1 LINMSEEEQ
10 GSFDDI
16 AGPMDAIN
24 PIPFGVLMEDQYRR
38 TIISNIAFRQVTKF
52 DEDGVTPLEAVTSLA
67 DPAAAALYAH
77 ALSPQVALLDLS
89 PQMAQAVKMDT
100 DMLFFIGGMKYR
112 RTKHRVPLSVAFAAF
127 RNTINGMSTQGTFS
141 LFLAKMGG
149 AIREVITGR
158 RSEDKK

>member
-1 LINMSEEEQ
+1 MSEEEQ
-10 GSFDDI
+10 NSFEDI
-16 AGPMDAIN
+16 AGPMATIN

-38 TIISNIAFRQVTKF
+38 SIISNIAFKQVTKL
-52 DEDGVTPLEAVTSLA
+52 DTDGQTPLEVLTSLS

-100 DMLFFIGGMKYR
+100 DMLFYIGGMKYR
-112 RTKHRVPLSVAFAAF
+112 RTKHRVPLTVAHAAF
-127 RNTINGMSTQGTFS
+127 RNTINGMSTEGTFS

-158 RSEDKK
+158 RSDEKK

>member
-1 LINMSEEEQ
+1 MSDEEQ

-38 TIISNIAFRQVTKF
+38 TIISNIAFKQVTKY
-52 DEDGVTPLEAVTSLA
+52 DEDESPLETVISLA

-77 ALSPQVALLDLS
+77 ALSPQVALLDLT

-100 DMLFFIGGMKYR
+100 DMLFYIGGMKYR

-158 RSEDKK
+158 RSEEKK

>member
-1 LINMSEEEQ
+1 MIEEEQ
-10 GSFDDI
+10 NSFDDI

-38 TIISNIAFRQVTKF
+38 TIISNIAFKQVTKF
-52 DEDGVTPLEAVTSLA
+52 DPDNEPLETVTSLS

-77 ALSPQVALLDLS
+77 ALSPQVALLDLT
-89 PQMAQAVKMDT
+89 PQMAQAVKIDT
-100 DMLFFIGGMKYR
+100 DMLFYIGGMKYR
-112 RTKHRVPLSVAFAAF
+112 RTKHRVPLSVAHAAF

-158 RSEDKK
+158 RSEEKK

>member
-1 LINMSEEEQ
+1 MSDEEQ

-38 TIISNIAFRQVTKF
+38 TIISNIAFKQVTKY
-52 DEDGVTPLEAVTSLA
+52 DEDESPLETVTSLA

-77 ALSPQVALLDLS
+77 ALSPQVALLDLT

-100 DMLFFIGGMKYR
+100 DMLFYIGGMKYR

-158 RSEDKK
+158 RSEEKK